1 MAIIIETQY
10 FNQEMP
16 KVSYVKAIDIWMF
29 ACNAFVFLSIFE
41 YCVAHIYLKKETKE
55 KKLRER
61 EQQREEESNAR
72 MQKYLNSDHTSKTSL
87 QQSNGVHSVLKRG
100 LKEHQKPTK
109 VPSVTITDDTCN
121 SFPVGFGHIMFVV
134 RS

>member
-29 ACNAFVFLSIFE
+29 ACNTFVFLSIFE
-41 YCVAHIYLKKETKE
+41 YCVAHIYLKRETKE

-72 MQKYLNSDHTSKTSL
+72 MHKYLHSDHAPKTSL
-87 QQSNGVHSVLKRG
+87 QQSNGVQSVWKRG
-100 LKEHQKPTK
+100 PKEDQNQTK
-109 VPSVTITDDTCN
+109 VPSLTITNDN
-121 SFPVGFGHIMFVV
+121 SFPVSLCMFYAFLT
-134 RS
+134 